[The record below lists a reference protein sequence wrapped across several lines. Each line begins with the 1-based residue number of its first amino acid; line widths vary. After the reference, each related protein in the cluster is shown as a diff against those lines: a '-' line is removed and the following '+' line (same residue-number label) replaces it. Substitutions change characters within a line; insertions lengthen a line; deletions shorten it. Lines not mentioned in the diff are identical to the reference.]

1 MAESNFEIDVAT
13 PLTWRAKLIIAD
25 RLRQRAFYRYWTL
38 FQEYFNADLYKIT
51 RVVRDFLGVF
61 TVFYVFYLINR
72 CIGLPAPL
80 GQSVSWR
87 VGSCYLGNSMSSTPP
102 CTGLCSEED
111 KQASLHGVEKT
122 REVAV
127 YRL

>member
-13 PLTWRAKLIIAD
+13 PSTWREKLIIAD

-72 CIGLPAPL
+72 CIGLAAPL
-80 GQSVSWR
+80 GQSVLW
-87 VGSCYLGNSMSSTPP
+87 
-102 CTGLCSEED
+102 
-111 KQASLHGVEKT
+111 
-122 REVAV
+122 
-127 YRL
+127 